1 MIFKEG
7 AGVGAIEIE
16 RKSGEDVLYVNYLGA
31 SFVPSIADNPE
42 IMGRTVEILGENPN
56 LSRIVFVQQ
65 KNYNYPYEQTLL
77 LAEIARLYVYLT
89 RQESIL
95 SPEKLSMIGNIAE
108 AHGELSYFISL
119 LRQDPIY
126 CYTLLKRKTDEV
138 RKSIG
143 EAGMGRGSL

>member
-65 KNYNYPYEQTLL
+65 RNYNYPYEQTLL
-77 LAEIARLYVYLT
+77 LVEIARLYVYLFK
-89 RQESIL
+89 QESLL
-95 SPEKLSMIGNIAE
+95 SREKMRFFGNTQEI
-108 AHGELSYFISL
+108 
-119 LRQDPIY
+119 
-126 CYTLLKRKTDEV
+126 
-138 RKSIG
+138 
-143 EAGMGRGSL
+143 